1 MTKTTT
7 ERMFLDGILNGNG
20 AVTAAAKKIPA
31 IDLRNI
37 ARGAG
42 IPAAMCGDGSDAGSV
57 VFAAQCFGGKRWENF
72 QALLSAAT
80 QQGN

>member
-1 MTKTTT
+1 MIT
-7 ERMFLDGILNGNG
+7 ERMFLDGILRGNRDVA
-20 AVTAAAKKIPA
+20 AVAKKLPA
-31 IDLRNI
+31 MDLRTI

-42 IPAAMCGDGSDAGSV
+42 IPAAMCGDGTDAASV

-72 QALLSAAT
+72 QALLSAAA